1 MVGISIKITLP
12 KKKLADAKWLE
23 NIARYQRSYSV
34 PILKALFQ
42 KTVFGWKEKPTFGY
56 VQIRSANTI
65 SIKMY
70 PTGAASEIWNLV
82 NAGSPEHPIS
92 PKVQGGML
100 RFQKGYRSAT
110 VPGSLQSRRAYR
122 SNPVWTARTVWHP
135 GFKARKFTSLIEK
148 EYKKSFAK
156 EMQEAIKIAA
166 KEWL

>member
-12 KKKLADAKWLE
+12 KKKYADAKWNE
-23 NIARYQRSYSV
+23 QIARYQRSHSV

-65 SIKMY
+65 TIRMY
-70 PTGAASEIWNLV
+70 PTGAAAEIWQLV
-82 NAGSPEHPIS
+82 NEGSPEHWIF
-92 PKVQGGML
+92 PKKQGGML

-122 SNPVWTARTVWHP
+122 SNPVWESKGLWHK
-135 GFKARKFTSLIEK
+135 GFKARNFTKLIER
-148 EYKKSFAK
+148 EYKKNFAK
-156 EMQEAIKIAA
+156 DMQEAIKIAA